1 MESIRRSVLLGSAT
15 SPRMIRNRL
24 PNRSR
29 RPLLPVACF
38 LLSLFILAGC
48 GAQESFKVYGTPRPL
63 SCDIFAEFP
72 WQKLNFGVASPADF
86 TTIAINS
93 GASEQDQFKF
103 ANLYGDDLLLEWQG
117 SHSQRQVIYSVL
129 FNVERRLESVDVT
142 WNPPAT
148 ITQVLDCLGAPRL
161 YSAYYSSGHHE
172 AVLNLELWYPDKGLS
187 FHQDFYTRTAPFHP
201 VEPAFRIDGFRVTAP
216 TPPGQAAPG
225 FYADGLGPLA
235 TALAL
240 CQVRPW
246 PGSVEAIEAWTY
258 LDDPRCR

>member
-1 MESIRRSVLLGSAT
+1 MESIRRSVPLGSAT

-72 WQKLNFGVASPADF
+72 WQRLNFGVASPADF

-103 ANLYGDDLLLEWQG
+103 ANLYGGDLQLEWQG